1 MFDPATRADVTL
13 RSVYGTFHRERRSAI
28 KIQTKCVEYQH
39 NPCCDG
45 LEILQIETVTP
56 SLSGAAL
63 NPNADVFESKQSEG
77 SIDVSSSWDI
87 PDTEFTSLDGYVYM
101 NGDIGKLPSGA
112 VYPATP
118 DPLATAASTSTDYST
133 LNGITD
139 SLETYAQT
147 STPPGGSPTDP
158 NPSGPGG
165 GIPLDQ
171 LKQMLSSQLEY
182 YFSRENLAN
191 DTYLLSQMDNDQ
203 YVPIWTVANFNQ
215 VKKLTKDIKL
225 ITEVL
230 RESPNVQVDEEGQK
244 VRPNHKRCIVIL
256 REIPDNTPLEEVKA
270 LFAGEGCPRLIS
282 CEFAHNN
289 SWYVTFESD
298 EDAQRAYRFLREEV
312 REFQGKPIMARI
324 KAKPMNRLPLPP
336 VPAMGAA
343 MKNGYRTPPAA
354 LYDPNAY
361 QGSQQRFLYTNGSS
375 IPPSVNYGNQVHV
388 YTFQQHQ
395 PFYTPSMLPHWSPS
409 PYYDIST
416 VFSVNGLA
424 PQGSFSKPQS
434 SRYLPR
440 RNKRN
445 QPGGDRGSIGDSS
458 ASLVRQS
465 TSLHSYHLGGTGHV
479 SGAVGGTNMAV
490 AKSVSSSSV
499 VCKVPPPQ
507 QQQPQQAPIAGVT
520 AESHHNHSKSHHPS
534 VLQDSS
540 DPSSTAPS
548 QSTPGGPS
556 QRSDSD
562 DNSYRQSREALTNK
576 EPMPP
581 RHRRRRKE
589 DEAIGPGRASSMMGS
604 GKATSGG
611 SPQPLNRDSTGTNSS
626 KGIQFDLE
634 ATAFPPLPGLEGG
647 VGVSAKSNPPV
658 ETVQV
663 DSSSSHWENR
673 LSDVVKG
680 TAKPKSTNSKDK
692 DSGAAVCTSPR
703 ATSPASPI
711 PKAASVPEMKAQQSP
726 PLAQQTSHVPLP
738 VHAQSPAPSCDRE
751 VKDVGTSSEPGL
763 HIVSQTPP
771 LSPDKTVPVVK
782 CMADKSTKTDDIL
795 LNGEAVGVSGTVSC
809 KPVESVMNKQQP
821 QQKQGAANAVSTPSK
836 PVPTTTN
843 ASTMT
848 SAVVVTNVAPAPTRT
863 VVVTTASTGAAT
875 VASLTTTT
883 AATSQADVCSA
894 TDSVGGP
901 TRLSYAQVAQHHK
914 EKVERMLR
922 EKQSTEQEKEKDKDR
937 KKEGSTT
944 RIVQQH
950 GDVREPPQREFR
962 EGPVRYNMG
971 RGGPR
976 PAYDRERTDR
986 GGLRR
991 RDGPDRVPRFREYL
1005 RPRSPK

>member
-581 RHRRRRKE
+581 R
-589 DEAIGPGRASSMMGS
+589 
-604 GKATSGG
+604 
-611 SPQPLNRDSTGTNSS
+611 
-626 KGIQFDLE
+626 
-634 ATAFPPLPGLEGG
+634 
-647 VGVSAKSNPPV
+647 
-658 ETVQV
+658 
-663 DSSSSHWENR
+663 

>member
-1 MFDPATRADVTL
+1 MPQQRNSGQLQPPHKTVVTDPLTACLDAN
-13 RSVYGTFHRERRSAI
+13 GTYICTAYHPRCYI
-28 KIQTKCVEYQH
+28 IQK
-39 NPCCDG
+39 
-45 LEILQIETVTP
+45 VTP
-56 SLSGAAL
+56 SLSGAALNL

-77 SIDVSSSWDI
+77 SIDVPSSWD
-87 PDTEFTSLDGYVYM
+87 TTNAEFTSLDGYVYM

-118 DPLATAASTSTDYST
+118 DPLATTTSTSSEYSS

-139 SLETYAQT
+139 SLETYAQAN
-147 STPPGGSPTDP
+147 TPPGGSPADP
-158 NPSGPGG
+158 NPSGPDG
-165 GIPLDQ
+165 GIPLEQ

-191 DTYLLSQMDNDQ
+191 DAYLLSQMDNDQ

-256 REIPDNTPLEEVKA
+256 REIPDNTPLDEVKA
-270 LFAGEGCPRLIS
+270 LFSGEGCPRLIS

-298 EDAQRAYRFLREEV
+298 DDAQRAYRFLREEV

-324 KAKPMNRLPLPP
+324 KAKPMNRLPMPP
-336 VPAMGAA
+336 VPALGAA

-354 LYDPNAY
+354 LYDPTAY

-375 IPPSVNYGNQVHV
+375 IPPTVNYGNQVHV

-395 PFYTPSMLPHWSPS
+395 PFYPPSMLQPWGPASHA
-409 PYYDIST
+409 YFDIGS

-424 PQGSFSKPQS
+424 PQGSFSKPPG
-434 SRYLPR
+434 SRFIPR

-445 QPGGDRGSIGDSS
+445 QPGGDRGNLMDNG
-458 ASLVRQS
+458 AGLVRQS
-465 TSLHSYHLGGTGHV
+465 NTPHSYHLGGTGNV
-479 SGAVGGTNMAV
+479 SGAVGGTGSAV
-490 AKSVSSSSV
+490 AKSVCSSSAVS
-499 VCKVPPPQ
+499 KVPQ
-507 QQQPQQAPIAGVT
+507 QQQPPQQPAVGVT
-520 AESHHNHSKSHHPS
+520 AECHHNHSKSHHPS
-534 VLQDSS
+534 VLQDNS
-540 DPSSTAPS
+540 DPVCTGPS

-556 QRSDSD
+556 QRSDSE
-562 DNSYRQSREALTNK
+562 DNSYRQSREASTNK

-589 DEAIGPGRASSMMGS
+589 DEVIGPGRSSMMGS
-604 GKATSGG
+604 GKSTSGG
-611 SPQPLNRDSTGTNSS
+611 SPQPLNRDGTGTDSS

-647 VGVSAKSNPPV
+647 AGVSCKSTPPV

-663 DSSSSHWENR
+663 DSSSSQWENR

-680 TAKPKSTNSKDK
+680 TTKPKSTNTKEK
-692 DSGAAVCTSPR
+692 DSGVLVCTPPR
-703 ATSPASPI
+703 AASPASPV
-711 PKAASVPEMKAQQSP
+711 PKAASTPETKAQQP
-726 PLAQQTSHVPLP
+726 PAPPQQTSQVPLP
-738 VHAQSPAPSCDRE
+738 SQAQSPAPSCDRE
-751 VKDVGTSSEPGL
+751 VKDVGTSSDPGL
-763 HIVSQTPP
+763 HTVLQTPP
-771 LSPDKTVPVVK
+771 PSPDKTVPVVK

-795 LNGEAVGVSGTVSC
+795 LNGEIVGVSGSISS
-809 KPVESVMNKQQP
+809 KPGESVTNKQQQ
-821 QQKQGAANAVSTPSK
+821 QQKQAAANAVTSLSK

-843 ASTMT
+843 AATMT
-848 SAVVVTNVAPAPTRT
+848 SAVVVTDVAPAPARLM
-863 VVVTTASTGAAT
+863 VATTSSTGSAT
-875 VASLTTTT
+875 MASHT
-883 AATSQADVCSA
+883 APTSVPSQADVCSA
-894 TDSVGGP
+894 TDAAGGP

-922 EKQSTEQEKEKDKDR
+922 EKQSTEQEKEKERDR

-944 RIVQQH
+944 RVVQQH

-962 EGPVRYNMG
+962 EGPVRYNVG

-976 PAYDRERTDR
+976 PVYDRERSDR

>member
-1 MFDPATRADVTL
+1 MQLTSYAVRLSCDVDVAVVFFLVVTVMETLVEWFFEGPIIVQQFGLFYASATTTAV
-13 RSVYGTFHRERRSAI
+13 
-28 KIQTKCVEYQH
+28 
-39 NPCCDG
+39 
-45 LEILQIETVTP
+45 VTP

-581 RHRRRRKE
+581 R
-589 DEAIGPGRASSMMGS
+589 
-604 GKATSGG
+604 
-611 SPQPLNRDSTGTNSS
+611 
-626 KGIQFDLE
+626 
-634 ATAFPPLPGLEGG
+634 
-647 VGVSAKSNPPV
+647 
-658 ETVQV
+658 
-663 DSSSSHWENR
+663 

>member
-1 MFDPATRADVTL
+1 MLSLKTL
-13 RSVYGTFHRERRSAI
+13 
-28 KIQTKCVEYQH
+28 H
-39 NPCCDG
+39 N
-45 LEILQIETVTP
+45 
-56 SLSGAAL
+56 
-63 NPNADVFESKQSEG
+63 
-77 SIDVSSSWDI
+77 
-87 PDTEFTSLDGYVYM
+87 GYVYM

-112 VYPATP
+112 VYPTVP
-118 DPLATAASTSTDYST
+118 DPLVTTASTSTDYSS

-147 STPPGGSPTDP
+147 SIPPGGSPTDP

-191 DTYLLSQMDNDQ
+191 DAYLLSQMDNDQ

-215 VKKLTKDIKL
+215 VKKLTKDIRL

-270 LFAGEGCPRLIS
+270 LFSGEGCPRLIS

-324 KAKPMNRLPLPP
+324 KAKPMNRLPMPP

-375 IPPSVNYGNQVHV
+375 IPPSVSYGNQVHV
-388 YTFQQHQ
+388 YTFQQQ
-395 PFYTPSMLPHWSPS
+395 PFYPSMIQPWTTS
-409 PYYDIST
+409 PYYDIGT

-424 PQGSFSKPQS
+424 PQGSFSKPPS
-434 SRYLPR
+434 SRYIPR

-445 QPGGDRGSIGDSS
+445 QPGGDRGSLTDNST
-458 ASLVRQS
+458 SLVRQS
-465 TSLHSYHLGGTGHV
+465 SSSHSYHHLGGTGNV
-479 SGAVGGTNMAV
+479 SGAVAV
-490 AKSVSSSSV
+490 AKSVSSSTV
-499 VCKVPPPQ
+499 VCKVPPQ
-507 QQQPQQAPIAGVT
+507 QPIAGVN
-520 AESHHNHSKSHHPS
+520 ADSHSKTHHPP

-540 DPSSTAPS
+540 DPSSTGPS
-548 QSTPGGPS
+548 QSTPCGPP
-556 QRSDSD
+556 QRSDSE
-562 DNSYRQSREALTNK
+562 DNSYRQSRETLANK

-581 RHRRRRKE
+581 
-589 DEAIGPGRASSMMGS
+589 
-604 GKATSGG
+604 
-611 SPQPLNRDSTGTNSS
+611 
-626 KGIQFDLE
+626 
-634 ATAFPPLPGLEGG
+634 
-647 VGVSAKSNPPV
+647 
-658 ETVQV
+658 
-663 DSSSSHWENR
+663 R

-680 TAKPKSTNSKDK
+680 TAKPKSTNSKEK
-692 DSGAAVCTSPR
+692 DNGAVVCTSPR
-703 ATSPASPI
+703 PTSPASPI
-711 PKAASVPEMKAQQSP
+711 PKAASVPEMKPQQP
-726 PLAQQTSHVPLP
+726 PPPPPPPSQQPSQVPLS
-738 VHAQSPAPSCDRE
+738 VQAQSSAVSCDRE
-751 VKDVGTSSEPGL
+751 AKDVGTSSDPSL
-763 HIVSQTPP
+763 HTVSQTPP
-771 LSPDKTVPVVK
+771 SSPDKTVPVVK

-795 LNGEAVGVSGTVSC
+795 LNGEVAGVSGTVIC
-809 KPVESVMNKQQP
+809 KPGESVTSKQQQ
-821 QQKQGAANAVSTPSK
+821 QQKQGSANAVPSFSK

-843 ASTMT
+843 AATMT
-848 SAVVVTNVAPAPTRT
+848 SAVVVTDVAPAPTRT
-863 VVVTTASTGAAT
+863 VVATTTSTGTAT
-875 VASLTTTT
+875 TASLTTP
-883 AATSQADVCSA
+883 TSVPAQTDVCSP
-894 TDSVGGP
+894 TDAVGGP

-922 EKQSTEQEKEKDKDR
+922 EKQNTEQEKEKDKER
-937 KKEGSTT
+937 KKEGSTS
-944 RIVQQH
+944 RLAQHH

-962 EGPVRYNMG
+962 EGSARYGMG

-976 PAYDRERTDR
+976 PVYDRERTDR
-986 GGLRR
+986 SGLRR

>member
-1 MFDPATRADVTL
+1 MLSLKTL
-13 RSVYGTFHRERRSAI
+13 
-28 KIQTKCVEYQH
+28 H
-39 NPCCDG
+39 N
-45 LEILQIETVTP
+45 
-56 SLSGAAL
+56 
-63 NPNADVFESKQSEG
+63 
-77 SIDVSSSWDI
+77 
-87 PDTEFTSLDGYVYM
+87 GYVYM

-118 DPLATAASTSTDYST
+118 DPLATAASTSTDYSS
-133 LNGITD
+133 LNGVAD
-139 SLETYAQT
+139 SLETYAQA
-147 STPPGGSPTDP
+147 STPPGGSPADP
-158 NPSGPGG
+158 NPPGPDG

-191 DTYLLSQMDNDQ
+191 DAYLLSQMDNDQ

-270 LFAGEGCPRLIS
+270 LFSGEGCPRLIS

-324 KAKPMNRLPLPP
+324 KAKPMNRLPMPP

-354 LYDPNAY
+354 LYDPTNAY
-361 QGSQQRFLYTNGSS
+361 QGNQHRFLYTNGSS

-395 PFYTPSMLPHWSPS
+395 PFYPPSMLQPWGPTSPA
-409 PYYDIST
+409 YFDIGS

-445 QPGGDRGSIGDSS
+445 QPGGERGSLTDSTAGLS
-458 ASLVRQS
+458 RQS
-465 TSLHSYHLGGTGHV
+465 STSHSYHHLGGTGNVV
-479 SGAVGGTNMAV
+479 SGAVGGASVAV
-490 AKSVSSSSV
+490 AKSSSSSSAV
-499 VCKVPPPQ
+499 SKAPQ
-507 QQQPQQAPIAGVT
+507 QQQQQQQTAQQPSQQPAVGAT
-520 AESHHNHSKSHHPS
+520 AESHHNHSKTHHPS
-534 VLQDSS
+534 ALQESS
-540 DPSSTAPS
+540 DVTSTGPS

-562 DNSYRQSREALTNK
+562 DNSYRQSREAATSK

-581 RHRRRRKE
+581 
-589 DEAIGPGRASSMMGS
+589 
-604 GKATSGG
+604 
-611 SPQPLNRDSTGTNSS
+611 
-626 KGIQFDLE
+626 
-634 ATAFPPLPGLEGG
+634 
-647 VGVSAKSNPPV
+647 
-658 ETVQV
+658 
-663 DSSSSHWENR
+663 R

-680 TAKPKSTNSKDK
+680 TAKPKSTSTKEKDN
-692 DSGAAVCTSPR
+692 GGAVCTSPR
-703 ATSPASPI
+703 AASPASPV
-711 PKAASVPEMKAQQSP
+711 PKPASVPEIKAQQP
-726 PLAQQTSHVPLP
+726 PPPPPPQQQQQTSQVLLP
-738 VHAQSPAPSCDRE
+738 VQSHSPAPSCDKE
-751 VKDVGTSSEPGL
+751 VKDVGMGSDT
-763 HIVSQTPP
+763 VSQTPP
-771 LSPDKTVPVVK
+771 SSPDKTVPVVK

-795 LNGEAVGVSGTVSC
+795 LNGEVASGSGSVSC
-809 KPVESVMNKQQP
+809 KTGETVTSKQQ
-821 QQKQGAANAVSTPSK
+821 QQQQQQTAANTVASLSK

-843 ASTMT
+843 AATMT
-848 SAVVVTNVAPAPTRT
+848 SAVVVTDVAPVPTRT
-863 VVVTTASTGAAT
+863 VVATTNSTGTATTAT
-875 VASLTTTT
+875 LTTPT
-883 AATSQADVCSA
+883 AAPVNPPPTDVCSA
-894 TDSVGGP
+894 TDAPGVS

-914 EKVERMLR
+914 EKVERLNR
-922 EKQSTEQEKEKDKDR
+922 EKQITDQQEKEKEKER
-937 KKEGSTT
+937 KKEAGST
-944 RIVQQH
+944 RVVQQH

-976 PAYDRERTDR
+976 PVYDRDRAER

-991 RDGPDRVPRFREYL
+991 REGPDRVPRFREYL

>member
-1 MFDPATRADVTL
+1 
-13 RSVYGTFHRERRSAI
+13 
-28 KIQTKCVEYQH
+28 
-39 NPCCDG
+39 
-45 LEILQIETVTP
+45 
-56 SLSGAAL
+56 
-63 NPNADVFESKQSEG
+63 
-77 SIDVSSSWDI
+77 
-87 PDTEFTSLDGYVYM
+87 M

-112 VYPATP
+112 VYPTVP
-118 DPLATAASTSTDYST
+118 DPLVTTASTSTDYSS

-147 STPPGGSPTDP
+147 SIPPGGSPTDP

-191 DTYLLSQMDNDQ
+191 DAYLLSQMDNDQ

-270 LFAGEGCPRLIS
+270 LFSGEGCPRLIS

-324 KAKPMNRLPLPP
+324 KAKPMNRLPMPP

-375 IPPSVNYGNQVHV
+375 IPPSVSYGNQVHV
-388 YTFQQHQ
+388 YTFQQQ
-395 PFYTPSMLPHWSPS
+395 PPFYASMIQPWTTSP
-409 PYYDIST
+409 PYYDIGT

-424 PQGSFSKPQS
+424 PQGSFSKPPS
-434 SRYLPR
+434 SRYIPR

-445 QPGGDRGSIGDSS
+445 QPGGDRGSLTDNST
-458 ASLVRQS
+458 SLVRHS
-465 TSLHSYHLGGTGHV
+465 SSSHSYHHLGGTGNV
-479 SGAVGGTNMAV
+479 SGAVAV
-490 AKSVSSSSV
+490 AKSVSSSTV
-499 VCKVPPPQ
+499 VCKVPPQ
-507 QQQPQQAPIAGVT
+507 QPIAGVT
-520 AESHHNHSKSHHPS
+520 ADSHSKTHHPP

-540 DPSSTAPS
+540 DPSSTGPS
-548 QSTPGGPS
+548 QSTPCGPP

-562 DNSYRQSREALTNK
+562 DSSYRQSRETLANK

-581 RHRRRRKE
+581 
-589 DEAIGPGRASSMMGS
+589 
-604 GKATSGG
+604 
-611 SPQPLNRDSTGTNSS
+611 
-626 KGIQFDLE
+626 
-634 ATAFPPLPGLEGG
+634 
-647 VGVSAKSNPPV
+647 
-658 ETVQV
+658 
-663 DSSSSHWENR
+663 R

-680 TAKPKSTNSKDK
+680 TAKPKNTNSKEK
-692 DSGAAVCTSPR
+692 DSGAVVCTSPR
-703 ATSPASPI
+703 PTSPASPI
-711 PKAASVPEMKAQQSP
+711 PKAASVPEMKPQQP
-726 PLAQQTSHVPLP
+726 PPPPPPPSQQPSQAPLS
-738 VHAQSPAPSCDRE
+738 VQAQSSAMSCDRE
-751 VKDVGTSSEPGL
+751 AKDVGTSSDPSL
-763 HIVSQTPP
+763 HTVSQTPP
-771 LSPDKTVPVVK
+771 SSPDKTVPVVK

-795 LNGEAVGVSGTVSC
+795 LNGEVVGVSGTVSC
-809 KPVESVMNKQQP
+809 KPGEPVTSKQQQ
-821 QQKQGAANAVSTPSK
+821 QQKQGSANAVPSYSK

-843 ASTMT
+843 AATMT
-848 SAVVVTNVAPAPTRT
+848 SAVVVTDVAPAPTRT
-863 VVVTTASTGAAT
+863 VVATTTSTGTAT
-875 VASLTTTT
+875 TASLTTP
-883 AATSQADVCSA
+883 TSVPAQTDVCSP
-894 TDSVGGP
+894 TDAVGGP

-922 EKQSTEQEKEKDKDR
+922 EKQNTEQEKEKDKER
-937 KKEGSTT
+937 KKEGSTS
-944 RIVQQH
+944 RLAQHH

-962 EGPVRYNMG
+962 EGSARYGMG

-976 PAYDRERTDR
+976 PLYDRERTDR
-986 GGLRR
+986 SGLRR

>member
-1 MFDPATRADVTL
+1 MVMEALVDWFFEGPIIFPEFGIFYATT
-13 RSVYGTFHRERRSAI
+13 T
-28 KIQTKCVEYQH
+28 TTT
-39 NPCCDG
+39 
-45 LEILQIETVTP
+45 TVTP

-63 NPNADVFESKQSEG
+63 NPNADVFESKQPDG
-77 SIDVSSSWDI
+77 GIDVSASWDP
-87 PDTEFTSLDGYVYM
+87 PDPEFSSLDGYVYM

-118 DPLATAASTSTDYST
+118 DPLATAASTSTDYSS
-133 LNGITD
+133 LNGVAD
-139 SLETYAQT
+139 SLETYAQA
-147 STPPGGSPTDP
+147 STPPGGSPADP
-158 NPSGPGG
+158 NPPGPDG

-191 DTYLLSQMDNDQ
+191 DAYLLSQMDNDQ

-270 LFAGEGCPRLIS
+270 LFSGEGCPRLIS

-324 KAKPMNRLPLPP
+324 KAKPMNRLPMPP

-354 LYDPNAY
+354 LYDPTNAY
-361 QGSQQRFLYTNGSS
+361 QGNQHRFLYTNGSS

-395 PFYTPSMLPHWSPS
+395 PFYPPSMLQPWGPTSPA
-409 PYYDIST
+409 YFDIGS

-445 QPGGDRGSIGDSS
+445 QPGGERGSLTDSTAGLS
-458 ASLVRQS
+458 RQS
-465 TSLHSYHLGGTGHV
+465 STSHSYHHLGGTGNVV
-479 SGAVGGTNMAV
+479 SGAVGGASVAV
-490 AKSVSSSSV
+490 AKSSSSSSAV
-499 VCKVPPPQ
+499 SKAPQ
-507 QQQPQQAPIAGVT
+507 QQQQQQQTAQQPSQQPAVGAT
-520 AESHHNHSKSHHPS
+520 AESHHNHSKTHHPS
-534 VLQDSS
+534 ALQESS
-540 DPSSTAPS
+540 DVTSTGPS

-562 DNSYRQSREALTNK
+562 DNSYRQSREAATSK

-589 DEAIGPGRASSMMGS
+589 DEVVGPGRASSMMGS
-604 GKATSGG
+604 GKSTSGG
-611 SPQPLNRDSTGTNSS
+611 SPQPLNRDSTGSNSS
-626 KGIQFDLE
+626 KGVQFDLE

-647 VGVSAKSNPPV
+647 VGVSAKANPPV

-680 TAKPKSTNSKDK
+680 TAKPKSTSTKEKDN
-692 DSGAAVCTSPR
+692 GGAVCTSPR
-703 ATSPASPI
+703 AASPASPV
-711 PKAASVPEMKAQQSP
+711 PKPASVPEIKAQQP
-726 PLAQQTSHVPLP
+726 PPPPPPQQQQQTSQVLLP
-738 VHAQSPAPSCDRE
+738 VQSHSPAPSCDKE
-751 VKDVGTSSEPGL
+751 VKDVGMGSDT
-763 HIVSQTPP
+763 VSQTPP
-771 LSPDKTVPVVK
+771 SSPDKTVPVVK

-795 LNGEAVGVSGTVSC
+795 LNGEVASGSGSVSC
-809 KPVESVMNKQQP
+809 KTGETVTSKQQ
-821 QQKQGAANAVSTPSK
+821 QQQQQQTAANTVASLSK

-843 ASTMT
+843 AATMT
-848 SAVVVTNVAPAPTRT
+848 SAVVVTDVAPVPTRT
-863 VVVTTASTGAAT
+863 VVATTNSTGTATTAT
-875 VASLTTTT
+875 LTTPT
-883 AATSQADVCSA
+883 AAPVNPPPTDVCSA
-894 TDSVGGP
+894 TDAPGVS

-914 EKVERMLR
+914 EKVERLNR
-922 EKQSTEQEKEKDKDR
+922 EKQITDQQEKEKEKER
-937 KKEGSTT
+937 KKEAGST
-944 RIVQQH
+944 RVVQQH

-976 PAYDRERTDR
+976 PVYDRDRAER

-991 RDGPDRVPRFREYL
+991 REGPDRVPRFREYL